1 MRKIKMFKQLK
12 ALWNS
17 LFGKDTETDH
27 SKEAP
32 YKLEPTDEVVAETPV
47 EEPVTVQPPPLPTDP
62 VSYWPFPSAPPHE
75 ANKPVKE
82 RKKRNPPKVAAVTT
96 PKVPAESV
104 KKTPK
109 QIAADRRKAAAVKD
123 RNRAKGKK

>member
-17 LFGKDTETDH
+17 LFGKDTETDY

-32 YKLEPTDEVVAETPV
+32 YKLEPTDEVVAETPA
-47 EEPVTVQPPPLPTDP
+47 EEPFIVQPPPLPTDP

-75 ANKPVKE
+75 ANKPIKE
-82 RKKRNPPKVAAVTT
+82 RKKRKVVKREEPVTAT
-96 PKVPAESV
+96 PTET

-109 QIAADRRKAAAVKD
+109 QIAADKRKAAAIKD
-123 RNRAKGKK
+123 RNRSKGKK

>member
-12 ALWNS
+12 TLWNS

-32 YKLEPTDEVVAETPV
+32 YKLEPTDEVVAETPA
-47 EEPVTVQPPPLPTDP
+47 EEPVIVQPPPLPTDP

-75 ANKPVKE
+75 ANKPIKE
-82 RKKRNPPKVAAVTT
+82 RKKRNLVKREEPVTAT
-96 PKVPAESV
+96 PTET

-109 QIAADRRKAAAVKD
+109 QIAADKRKAAATKD